1 MKIHRFGPMGVN
13 PYQRNF
19 QPSAANGK
27 KGSKVS
33 DQVEISKAA
42 KQMQQAS
49 QLINERQAKVNELK
63 IQVQN
68 GTYKVDAKAVAKSMV
83 NFYSNGERS

>member
-13 PYQRNF
+13 PYQRNV
-19 QPSAANGK
+19 QQSAANVK
-27 KGSKVS
+27 KGSKS

-68 GTYKVDAKAVAKSMV
+68 GTYKVDTKAVAKSMV
-83 NFYSNGERS
+83 NFYSNGER